1 MGSSARVWVRRVYDP
16 PTRND
21 GHRVL
26 VDRLW
31 PRGVSK
37 ADAAVD
43 EWRRDLSPSD
53 DLRQWFDHDPRR
65 WDEFCRRYRGE
76 LDGSRGSGDGDAA
89 GSGSSGPDVDD
100 PGSALADLVA
110 RARRGRI
117 TLVYAARDQDHNNA
131 VALREMIVERL
142 DRAGES

>member
-53 DLRQWFDHDPRR
+53 DLRRWFDHDARR
-65 WDEFCRRYRGE
+65 WDEFRRRYRSE
-76 LDGSRGSGDGDAA
+76 LDDARGSGDGGSE
-89 GSGSSGPDVDD
+89 GSGSSGPDPDD
-100 PGSALADLVA
+100 PGPAFADLVA
-110 RARRGRI
+110 RAQRDRI
-117 TLVYAARDQDHNNA
+117 TLVYAARDPDHNNA
-131 VALREMIVERL
+131 VALREMIIERL
-142 DRAGES
+142 DRAGEN